1 MNDYSRAEHDELKA
15 RVDIAEVLR
24 ATGLELRQV
33 GKGLFAR
40 CPFHDDDQ
48 ASFSVTPAEGL
59 WNCFGCEAGGDALSF
74 LQKREGLTFTAAVL
88 RLKELAGV
96 LPAPKTNSKA
106 KRVAQPGQY
115 APLLGRVAEIYA
127 RAFSLSKDA
136 QGYLEQR
143 GLGSKEV
150 WKAFGLGYADGALM
164 ETIPSQGEIVDT
176 LKAVGLLT
184 KDGKELFVAM
194 GKGGKSRRLLLGD
207 EAAACLED
215 YLLNGRP
222 YLAGAASG
230 DLLFLS
236 CGGHKLS
243 RGKLAQL
250 VRETAE
256 GCGLEKTVTPHL
268 LRHAC
273 ATHMLRR
280 GAGIRQLQVLLGHS
294 ELSSTQ
300 RYTRI
305 DIGDLHKV
313 VSQYHPRE
321 RGFDEV

>member
-1 MNDYSRAEHDELKA
+1 MRRSLDGWKQRFSQDLLMRGFSPRTAENYTSELAPLFAFLEERGVDKPANVTRDDLEAYRHHLYYGQFNGKRLGLGRQASRLDGVKAFFRFLAEQQVILLDPSLSIRRPRRPKLIPRNLLSENETQKLLLAPDITTPLGIRNRAIMELLYA
-15 RVDIAEVLR
+15 TGVRNSELRELLMGEVDIE
-24 ATGLELRQV
+24 RQ
-33 GKGLFAR
+33 
-40 CPFHDDDQ
+40 
-48 ASFSVTPAEGL
+48 
-59 WNCFGCEAGGDALSF
+59 
-74 LQKREGLTFTAAVL
+74 
-88 RLKELAGV
+88 
-96 LPAPKTNSKA
+96 
-106 KRVAQPGQY
+106 
-115 APLLGRVAEIYA
+115 
-127 RAFSLSKDA
+127 
-136 QGYLEQR
+136 
-143 GLGSKEV
+143 
-150 WKAFGLGYADGALM
+150 
-164 ETIPSQGEIVDT
+164 
-176 LKAVGLLT
+176 
-184 KDGKELFVAM
+184 ELFVAL
-194 GKGGKSRRLLLGD
+194 GKGGKSRRLPLGD